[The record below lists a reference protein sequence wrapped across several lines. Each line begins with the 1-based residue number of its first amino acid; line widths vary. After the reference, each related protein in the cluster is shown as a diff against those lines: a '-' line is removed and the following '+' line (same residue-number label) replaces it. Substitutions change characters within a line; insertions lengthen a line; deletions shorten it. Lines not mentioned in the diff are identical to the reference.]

1 MNAHVV
7 VSLWLAGGI
16 VACLLI
22 IARDAVC
29 SIREHR
35 PWPF

>member
-1 MNAHVV
+1 MNQHVV

-16 VACLLI
+16 GICLAI
-22 IARDAVC
+22 IAWDAVC